1 MKGELE
7 LKAKVITDLMEK
19 GATEI
24 TIEGTNIKVT
34 RREYLKMISAPSQV
48 VNVKVDAS
56 SHFSAEINSKLD
68 GALDYLK
75 SKYIEKRE
83 LSELEDKIN
92 ILKQELSK
100 SNPNK
105 SKLKS
110 ILKWSLDKGLDIFV
124 KLAPPVIEKI
134 SRLI

>member
-1 MKGELE
+1 
-7 LKAKVITDLMEK
+7 
-19 GATEI
+19 
-24 TIEGTNIKVT
+24 
-34 RREYLKMISAPSQV
+34 MISAPSQV

-68 GALDYLK
+68 VALDYLK